1 MRVFQGLACEFLN
14 HAAVW
19 EAPVLASGV
28 PRKPAPLM
36 AKLRTV
42 FVCSSCGNESPRWQG
57 QCPSCAEWNTLS
69 AYHPPAASRRS
80 GIERPTLAES
90 APRGLAEIVSED
102 APRLPTGLGEFD
114 RVLGGGLVT
123 GSVTL
128 IGGEPGIGKS
138 TLLLQ
143 AGAALASTTP
153 VLYATGEES
162 VRQVGLRAQR
172 LGIAGAPLKLLAE
185 TSVEQVLAQA
195 AAASARV
202 LVIDSIQTMTAESVE
217 SAAGSVSQLRESAA
231 RLVGYAKR
239 TGTAVLLIGHVTKE
253 GVIAGPRVLEHMVD
267 CVLYF
272 ESDSGSRYRV
282 IRAVKNR
289 FGAAN
294 EIGVFAMGE
303 QGLKEVRN
311 PSAIFLSR
319 HEEPVAGSVVTV
331 AREGTRQMLIEVQAL
346 VDPSHATNPRRVA
359 VGLEGNRVA
368 MLLAVLHRHAG
379 VALHGHDVFVNV
391 VGGVRLGETAA
402 DLPVLASALSSLEG
416 KALAQDLV
424 CFGEVGLAGEI
435 RPVPFGEERLR
446 EAAKH
451 GFRRAVVPR
460 ANLPRAGIE
469 GMDVI
474 GVGRLVE
481 AVGALR

>member
-1 MRVFQGLACEFLN
+1 
-14 HAAVW
+14 
-19 EAPVLASGV
+19 
-28 PRKPAPLM
+28 M
-36 AKLRTV
+36 AKSRNI
-42 FVCSSCGNESPRWQG
+42 FVCSSCGNDSPRWQG
-57 QCPSCAEWNTLS
+57 QCPSCGEWNTLS
-69 AYHPPAASRRS
+69 AYHAPAATRRP
-80 GIERPTLAES
+80 GVARVPAGGTA
-90 APRGLAEIVSED
+90 ARGLADVVSED
-102 APRLPTGLGEFD
+102 APRLLTGLSEFD

-128 IGGEPGIGKS
+128 IGGDPGIGKS

-143 AGAALASTTP
+143 AGAALAGKTP

-172 LGIAGAPLKLLAE
+172 LGVAEAPLQLLAE

-195 AAASARV
+195 EAIAARV
-202 LVIDSIQTMTAESVE
+202 LVIDSIQTMTAESLE
-217 SAAGSVSQLRESAA
+217 SAAGSVSQLRECAA

-239 TGTAVLLIGHVTKE
+239 SGTAVLLIGHVTKE

-267 CVLYF
+267 AVLYF

-303 QGLKEVRN
+303 GGLKEVRN

-319 HEEPVAGSVVTV
+319 HEEPVAGSIVTV

-346 VDPSHATNPRRVA
+346 VDPSHAANPRRVA
-359 VGLEGNRVA
+359 VGLDGNRVA
-368 MLLAVLHRHAG
+368 MLLAVLHRHAA

-402 DLPVLASALSSLEG
+402 DLPVLAAALSSLEG
-416 KALAQDLV
+416 KALTQELI
-424 CFGEVGLAGEI
+424 CFGEIGLAGEI

-460 ANLPRAGIE
+460 ANVPRKGIE
-469 GMDVI
+469 GMDIV

-481 AVGALR
+481 AVQALR

>member
-1 MRVFQGLACEFLN
+1 
-14 HAAVW
+14 
-19 EAPVLASGV
+19 
-28 PRKPAPLM
+28 M
-36 AKLRTV
+36 AKTRNV
-42 FVCSSCGNESPRWQG
+42 SFVCSSCGNDSPRWQG
-57 QCPSCAEWNTLS
+57 QCPSCGEWNTLS
-69 AYHPPAASRRS
+69 AYHAPPATRRAGGSRAAAAS
-80 GIERPTLAES
+80 GG
-90 APRGLAEIVSED
+90 APRGLSDVVLED
-102 APRLPTGLGEFD
+102 APRLLTGLSEFD

-128 IGGEPGIGKS
+128 IGGDPGIGKS

-143 AGAALASTTP
+143 AGAALAAAAP

-172 LGIAGAPLKLLAE
+172 LGVAGAPLQLLAE

-195 AAASARV
+195 EAAKARV
-202 LVIDSIQTMTAESVE
+202 LVIDSIQTMTAESLE
-217 SAAGSVSQLRESAA
+217 SAAGSVSQLRECAA

-239 TGTAVLLIGHVTKE
+239 SGTAVLLIGHVTKE

-267 CVLYF
+267 SVLYF

-303 QGLKEVRN
+303 AGLKEVRN

-319 HEEPVAGSVVTV
+319 HEEPVAGSIVTV

-359 VGLEGNRVA
+359 VGLDGNRVA

-402 DLPVLASALSSLEG
+402 DLPVLGAALSSLEG
-416 KALAQDLV
+416 TAMPQDLI
-424 CFGEVGLAGEI
+424 CFGEIGLAGEI
-435 RPVPFGEERLR
+435 RPIPFGEERLR

-460 ANLPRAGIE
+460 ANVPRKGIE
-469 GMDVI
+469 GMDVT
-474 GVGRLVE
+474 GVGRLIE
-481 AVGALR
+481 AVKALS